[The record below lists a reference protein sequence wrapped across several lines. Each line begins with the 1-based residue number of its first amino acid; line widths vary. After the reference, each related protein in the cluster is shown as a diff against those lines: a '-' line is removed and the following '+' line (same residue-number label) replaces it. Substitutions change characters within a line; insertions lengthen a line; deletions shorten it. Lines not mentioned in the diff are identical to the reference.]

1 LSGDPKY
8 STDPNNSGDPKYLR
22 IAILCPYSL
31 NVPGGVQGQVLGLA
45 RELRRMGHDATVLAP
60 VDPVRRK
67 GDPTGFGH
75 ESSGVIS
82 LGRSVPIHAN
92 GSIAP
97 VALGPTASLRALKA
111 LRRLRVD
118 VLHIHE
124 PLAPGASYACLA
136 FGSVPMIG
144 TFHRSGSS
152 VLYTVLGPVAR
163 PLAGHLRIRCAV
175 SKDARDTAQKA
186 LGGEYEIVRNG
197 VEYERFAAAE
207 PWPTEAPTVIFVGR
221 HEKRKGLRVL
231 LDAFERLA
239 DTEAVCWVV
248 GRGPETDE
256 LKQRYPE
263 SRSVRWLGRI
273 DHENLARRLRG
284 ADVACFPS
292 ISGESFGVVLLEAMA
307 ARSAVVASDLPG
319 YRSAGE
325 GFARLVAPGD
335 PVALGTA
342 LRVAL
347 SDASSGLG
355 LSSPRSLDL
364 ASAHA
369 EASSMTAIAAR
380 YVSLYE
386 SMID

>member
-1 LSGDPKY
+1 LPGDPRYSRDPRYSGDQ
-8 STDPNNSGDPKYLR
+8 KYLR

-31 NVPGGVQGQVLGLA
+31 SFPGGVQGQVIGLA
-45 RELRRMGHDATVLAP
+45 RELRRMGHEAIVLAP
-60 VDPVRRK
+60 LDPVRGK

-82 LGRSVPIHAN
+82 IGRSVPIHAN

-97 VALGPTASLRALKA
+97 VALGPKASLRALKA
-111 LRRLRVD
+111 LRSLRCD

-136 FGSVPMIG
+136 FGSIPKIG

-152 VLYTVLGPVAR
+152 LLYTVFGPVAR
-163 PLAGHLRIRCAV
+163 RLAGHLRIRCAV
-175 SKDARDTAQKA
+175 SADARDTAQKA
-186 LGGEYEIVRNG
+186 LGGEYEIVGNG
-197 VEYERFAAAE
+197 VDYERFAAAE
-207 PWPTEAPTVIFVGR
+207 PWPTEAPTVMFVGR

-231 LDAFERLA
+231 LEAFKGLA
-239 DTEAVCWVV
+239 DTEAVCWVA
-248 GRGPETDE
+248 GQGPETDG
-256 LKQRYPE
+256 LKQLYPE
-263 SRSVRWLGRI
+263 SHSVRWLGRI
-273 DHENLARRLRG
+273 NNQTLAGRLRG

-292 ISGESFGVVLLEAMA
+292 IGGESFGVVLLEAMA

-335 PVALGTA
+335 PIALGAA
-342 LRVAL
+342 LEVAL
-347 SDASSGLG
+347 SDATSGLG
-355 LSSPRSLDL
+355 LSSSRSLDL

-369 EASSMTAIAAR
+369 ETSSMPAIAAR
-380 YVSLYE
+380 YVSLYR